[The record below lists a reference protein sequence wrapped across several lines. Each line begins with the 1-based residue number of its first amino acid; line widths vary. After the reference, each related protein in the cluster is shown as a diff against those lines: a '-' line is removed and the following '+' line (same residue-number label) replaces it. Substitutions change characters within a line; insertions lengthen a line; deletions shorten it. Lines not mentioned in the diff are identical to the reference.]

1 MKKLFILCLF
11 VLVVALS
18 GCSKNTI
25 NDKVIIVGA
34 SASPHAEI
42 LEQAREYIEAQG
54 YQLEVKVY
62 NDYVLP
68 NIALDEGELDANF
81 FQHVPYLESFNTEYK
96 TELVAVL
103 AVHYEPLGV
112 YAGKSTSLDD
122 IKDKATIAVPN
133 DTTNYAR
140 ALLLLTALGII
151 EVDQTKGL
159 LITDKD
165 ITKNP
170 HNIEIKPFEAAA
182 LPAQLVEV
190 DYAVINGNYAVSA
203 NIPLEKLLGQED
215 ALSVAAE
222 TYGNVIVVNK
232 GHEES
237 KAIKVLIAAL
247 SQEKIKEYIQAT
259 YNGTVLPL

>member
-11 VLVVALS
+11 VLVFVLG
-18 GCSKNTI
+18 GCSKNSI

-54 YQLEVKVY
+54 YELEVKVY

-81 FQHVPYLESFNTEYK
+81 FQHVPYLESFNVEHK

-103 AVHYEPLGV
+103 AVHYEPLGI
-112 YAGKSTSLDD
+112 YAGKSTSLDN

-140 ALLLLTALGII
+140 ALLLLKALGLI

-165 ITKNP
+165 ITENP
-170 HNIEIKPFEAAA
+170 YNIEIKPFEAAA

-203 NIPLEKLLGQED
+203 NISLDKLLGQED
-215 ALSVAAE
+215 ALSVAAA

-232 GHEES
+232 GNEES

-247 SQEKIKEYIQAT
+247 SQDKIKEYILKT